1 MREFCGVPGISRAE
15 RTWLGS
21 GGACCPGA
29 PVSDRLIALRLLCQ
43 GSFDGNPADGLEVQ
57 SRLQAGAPLRGRYR
71 YTFRL
76 SFHPGPLA
84 WEPVFAYIPGMTSV
98 EIIEEIKRLPQAE
111 QNRVIDFIRQAG
123 ATRPLTPGELG
134 ELANAMVA
142 AKDPAE
148 ADRLQAEIVRGFYG
162 GPANA

>member
-1 MREFCGVPGISRAE
+1 
-15 RTWLGS
+15 
-21 GGACCPGA
+21 
-29 PVSDRLIALRLLCQ
+29 
-43 GSFDGNPADGLEVQ
+43 LEVQ
-57 SRLQAGAPLRGRYR
+57 SRL
-71 YTFRL
+71 
-76 SFHPGPLA
+76 
-84 WEPVFAYIPGMTSV
+84 
-98 EIIEEIKRLPQAE
+98 
-111 QNRVIDFIRQAG
+111 QAG